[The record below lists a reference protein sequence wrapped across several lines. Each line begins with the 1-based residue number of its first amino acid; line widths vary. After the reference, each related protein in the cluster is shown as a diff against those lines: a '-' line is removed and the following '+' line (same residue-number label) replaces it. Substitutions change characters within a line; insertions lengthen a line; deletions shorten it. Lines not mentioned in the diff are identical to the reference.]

1 MKQILVVILFFVSIT
16 AYPELKKK
24 YSKEV
29 EYLRLTQEADY
40 LINSPWIMSDG
51 IFFFFK
57 DKASK
62 VLVAGDFNAWKP
74 ELLMRE
80 KNTNFW
86 EYVLSE
92 RLPKGIYKY
101 KLIVDDIWI
110 SDPYNTNF
118 IIDESGQ
125 PVSYFELKEDYIPN
139 AIYPLWIKDD
149 IYEFFYQDNKAKNVY
164 LVGDFNN
171 WNPYSTK
178 MSNTGGGEF
187 RITVRLK
194 PGVHP
199 YCFVVDGEWKADP
212 DNLNQYSSKTGN
224 IVSILFARKRKK

>member
-1 MKQILVVILFFVSIT
+1 MKKTIIVVLILAFIT
-16 AYPELKKK
+16 GYAEFKKK

-40 LINSPWIMSDG
+40 LVNSPWIMSDG

-62 VLVAGDFNAWKP
+62 VLVAGDFNDWKP

-101 KLIVDDIWI
+101 KLVVDDVWI
-110 SDPYNTNF
+110 SDPHNTNF

-139 AIYPLWIKDD
+139 ATHPLWIKED
-149 IYEFFYQDNKAKNVY
+149 IYEFLYQNTRAKSVY

-171 WNPYSTK
+171 WNPYKTK
-178 MSNTGGGEF
+178 MTNIGGGEF
-187 RITVRLK
+187 CVRIRLK
-194 PGVHP
+194 PGIHP

-212 DNLNQYSSKTGN
+212 DNLNQYSDKTGT
-224 IVSILFARKRKK
+224 IVSILFAKNHLR